1 MEKKM
6 PKYITIA
13 DAIAEDIKNAL
24 FKPGERLPTEY
35 ELMDRF
41 KVSRMT
47 IRHALSELVRRK
59 VAHTQRRQGVFV
71 SDIEIKR
78 SQEILGVTEL
88 FARKGITC
96 ISKVTK
102 LERGLPNEEVKQ
114 ALGLKD
120 GEEIYYLYRTRYA
133 QDEVVVIEYA
143 HIAAKHCP
151 GLEMFNFEKF
161 SFYDILFEHY
171 HLKLSWAKDDIR
183 AEIIKGS
190 DAMTLLNTKSGP
202 ALIVVNISYDDHD
215 VPIEYTRQIYN
226 YKVFTYTV
234 ISTEIS
240 SRYQSKNRD
249 QKTVSIP

>member
-1 MEKKM
+1 MDKKL
-6 PKYITIA
+6 PKYIAIA
-13 DAIAEDIKNAL
+13 DAVAQDIQNAV

-47 IRHALSELVRRK
+47 IRHAISELVRRK
-59 VAHTQRRQGVFV
+59 VAHTEKRQGVYV
-71 SDIEIKR
+71 SDLEIRR
-78 SQEILGVTEL
+78 SQEIIGITEL

-96 ISKVTK
+96 VSKVTR

-114 ALGLKD
+114 ALGLKE

-133 QDEVVVIEYA
+133 KDEVVVIEYA

-161 SFYDILFEHY
+161 SLYDILFEHY
-171 HLKLSWAKDDIR
+171 HLKMAWAKDDIR
-183 AEIIKGS
+183 AEIIKGNE
-190 DAMTLLNTKSGP
+190 AMTLLNAKSGP
-202 ALIVVNISYDDHD
+202 ALTVVNLSYDVLD

-234 ISTEIS
+234 ISTESS
-240 SRYQSKNRD
+240 SRYQSRNWIK
-249 QKTVSIP
+249 